1 MNKVPT
7 WNKLNAR
14 QIIMKLNSEFMK
26 MTVIDIWRHEA
37 LIYEY
42 RKCLINVFIHNYR
55 IIYLMCTICIKM
67 IFQILWL
74 FKLKYEIV

>member
-7 WNKLNAR
+7 WNKLNTR

-26 MTVIDIWRHEA
+26 MTVIDIWRHEI

-42 RKCLINVFIHNYR
+42 GKFLINVFIHNYG
-55 IIYLMCTICIKM
+55 IIYLMCIICIKM